1 MNIFPKFIFA
11 MAILAVTSC
20 TGCSSFPQIPSAE
33 RLTIQ
38 TKNYQLPRSPAE
50 GKALIYVVRPSWVF
64 GLVPFGVYVD
74 GKEAASRIGH
84 NRTRQ
89 YIYFDLE
96 PGEHTIYS
104 KASNWSEIYV
114 NAKAGETIFIEQEQN
129 AFVTSNLLKLSED
142 AGKYRIKNAKLGKIN
157 KTGA

>member
-1 MNIFPKFIFA
+1 M
-11 MAILAVTSC
+11 LAVAGCS
-20 TGCSSFPQIPSAE
+20 GCSSLPQLPSDQKVSAHIE
-33 RLTIQ
+33 D
-38 TKNYQLPRSPAE
+38 YQLPHSPKE
-50 GKALIYVVRPSWVF
+50 GKALVYVVRPAWVF
-64 GLVPFGVYVD
+64 GLVPFAVYVD
-74 GKEAASRIGH
+74 DKEDTSRIGH

-104 KASNWSEIYV
+104 KASNWSEIYM

-129 AFVTSNLLKLSED
+129 AFATNNLLKLSES

-157 KTGA
+157 KAGA